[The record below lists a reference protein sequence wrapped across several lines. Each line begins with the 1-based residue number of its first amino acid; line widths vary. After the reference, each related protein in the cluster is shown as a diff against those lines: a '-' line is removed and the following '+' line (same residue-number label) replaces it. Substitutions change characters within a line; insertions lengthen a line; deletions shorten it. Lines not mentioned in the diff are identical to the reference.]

1 MRALPPTGF
10 TTVIHAAGGL
20 VWRPRPAGT
29 EAASSAQP
37 EPELV
42 LVRRRR
48 YGDEWSL
55 PKGKLD
61 PGESWEEAALR
72 EVREETGLE
81 TELAAPAGGQVYPVK
96 GRLKVVL
103 YWHMTIRAETGQPD
117 PDEVSALCWASLDKA
132 LALLTYPRER
142 ALLEAAAANRPEL

>member
-10 TTVIHAAGGL
+10 TSVIHAAGGL
-20 VWRPRPAGT
+20 VWRRGPNG
-29 EAASSAQP
+29 
-37 EPELV
+37 PELV

-48 YGDEWSL
+48 YGEEWSL

-81 TELAAPAGGQVYPVK
+81 TELIAPAGGQVYRVK
-96 GRLKVVL
+96 KNLKVVL
-103 YWHMTIRAETGQPD
+103 YWHMTVRAEVGQPD
-117 PDEVSALCWASLDKA
+117 PEEVTALRWSRPETA
-132 LALLTYPRER
+132 LAELTYPRER
-142 ALLEAAAANRPEL
+142 EMLAAALPERPEVA